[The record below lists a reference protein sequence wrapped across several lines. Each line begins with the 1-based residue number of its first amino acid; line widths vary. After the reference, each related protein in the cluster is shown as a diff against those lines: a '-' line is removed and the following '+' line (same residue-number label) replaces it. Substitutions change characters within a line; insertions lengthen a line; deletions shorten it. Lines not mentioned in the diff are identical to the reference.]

1 MTINSEVCITT
12 FALVLDTQH
21 VDLRSGPRNNETFN
35 PSCSQLFDIP
45 KQLLRAAHEKKFSYY
60 LG

>member
-1 MTINSEVCITT
+1 M
-12 FALVLDTQH
+12 LDTQH